1 MTRTAFAILLV
12 GVLLAGASLA
22 APSALEKAR
31 DLEDR
36 PQLERALAELTA
48 AAEKAPND
56 ATAQYQMALAASY
69 LAEISLELRD
79 KAAAERAAKA
89 GITAAERAVTL
100 KPDNAEYHRVL
111 GTLCGQVIPAN
122 VLLGISY
129 GKRAEE
135 AIEKAIALDP
145 KSSQAYLARGIGNY
159 FKPPM
164 FGGGSELAI
173 RDIRR
178 AIELDPKSAE
188 AYLWLGLAL
197 RKTHHNAEAREA
209 FTKSLEL
216 NPNRVWTRQQL
227 DKTPAA

>member
-1 MTRTAFAILLV
+1 
-12 GVLLAGASLA
+12 
-22 APSALEKAR
+22 
-31 DLEDR
+31 
-36 PQLERALAELTA
+36 
-48 AAEKAPND
+48 
-56 ATAQYQMALAASY
+56 
-69 LAEISLELRD
+69 
-79 KAAAERAAKA
+79 
-89 GITAAERAVTL
+89 
-100 KPDNAEYHRVL
+100 
-111 GTLCGQVIPAN
+111 

-159 FKPPM
+159 YKPAM
-164 FGGGSELAI
+164 FGGGPELAI

-209 FTKSLEL
+209 FTKSLAL
-216 NPNRVWTRQQL
+216 NPNRIWTRQQL
-227 DKTPAA
+227 DKTPAS

>member
-1 MTRTAFAILLV
+1 MRLALPI
-12 GVLLAGASLA
+12 LLAGACLAGILLA
-22 APSALEKAR
+22 APEGLEKAR

-36 PQLERALAELTA
+36 PQLERTLAVLSA

-56 ATAQYQMALAASY
+56 AAAQYRVALAASY

-79 KAAAERAAKA
+79 KAAAERAAKT
-89 GITAAERAVTL
+89 GIPAAERAVTL

-145 KSSQAYLARGIGNY
+145 KSAQAYLARGIGNY
-159 FKPPM
+159 YKPAM
-164 FGGGSELAI
+164 FGGGPDLAI

-197 RKTHHNAEAREA
+197 RKTHHNTEARAA

-216 NPNRVWTRQQL
+216 NSNRVWTRQQL
-227 DKTPAA
+227 DKTPAS

>member
-1 MTRTAFAILLV
+1 
-12 GVLLAGASLA
+12 
-22 APSALEKAR
+22 
-31 DLEDR
+31 
-36 PQLERALAELTA
+36 
-48 AAEKAPND
+48 
-56 ATAQYQMALAASY
+56 MALAASY

-89 GITAAERAVTL
+89 GIPAAERAVTL

-159 FKPPM
+159 YKPAM
-164 FGGGSELAI
+164 FGGGPDLAI

-197 RKTHHNAEAREA
+197 RKTHHNSEAREA

>member
-1 MTRTAFAILLV
+1 VTRTALSIFLA
-12 GVLLAGASLA
+12 GALLAGASLA
-22 APSALEKAR
+22 APSGLQKAR

-36 PQLERALAELTA
+36 PQLERTLAELTA

-56 ATAQYQMALAASY
+56 AAAQYQVALAASY

-79 KAAAERAAKA
+79 KAGAERAAKT
-89 GITAAERAVTL
+89 GISAAERAVTL
-100 KPDNAEYHRVL
+100 KPDNAGYHRVL

-145 KSSQAYLARGIGNY
+145 KFAQAYLARGIGNY
-159 FKPPM
+159 YKPAM
-164 FGGGSELAI
+164 FGGGPELAI

-216 NPNRVWTRQQL
+216 NPNRVWTKQQL
-227 DKTPAA
+227 DKTPAS

>member
-1 MTRTAFAILLV
+1 MRAALPILLA
-12 GVLLAGASLA
+12 GILLAGALLA
-22 APSALEKAR
+22 AHDALEKAR

-36 PQLERALAELTA
+36 AQLERTLVALTA

-56 ATAQYQMALAASY
+56 AAAQYQVALAASY

-79 KAAAERAAKA
+79 KTAAESAAKA

-135 AIEKAIALDP
+135 AIEKAIALDS

-159 FKPPM
+159 YKPAM
-164 FGGGSELAI
+164 FGGGPDLAI

-188 AYLWLGLAL
+188 AFLWLGLAL
-197 RKTHHNAEAREA
+197 RKTHHNAEARKA

-216 NPNRVWTRQQL
+216 NPNRIWTRQQL
-227 DKTPAA
+227 DKTPAS

>member
-1 MTRTAFAILLV
+1 MTRTAFAIMLV
-12 GVLLAGASLA
+12 GVLLAVASLA
-22 APSALEKAR
+22 APGGLEKAR

-36 PQLERALAELTA
+36 PQLERALAEFTA

-56 ATAQYQMALAASY
+56 AAAHYQVALAASY

-89 GITAAERAVTL
+89 GMPAAERAITL
-100 KPDNAEYHRVL
+100 KPDNAEYQRLL

-145 KSSQAYLARGIGNY
+145 SSHLPARGIGNY
-159 FKPPM
+159 YKPPM
-164 FGGGSELAI
+164 FGGGPDLAI

-209 FTKSLEL
+209 FTKSLQL

>member
-1 MTRTAFAILLV
+1 MRIALPILV
-12 GVLLAGASLA
+12 AGALLARGSHA
-22 APSALEKAR
+22 APGGLEKAR

-36 PQLERALAELTA
+36 PQLERLLVELTG

-56 ATAQYQMALAASY
+56 AVAQYRLALAASY

-89 GITAAERAVTL
+89 GIPAAERAVAL
-100 KPDNAEYHRVL
+100 KPENAEYHRVL

-135 AIEKAIALDP
+135 AIDKAIALDP

-159 FKPPM
+159 YKPPM
-164 FGGGSELAI
+164 FGGGPELAI

-178 AIELDPKSAE
+178 AIELDPKSAD

-209 FTKSLEL
+209 FTKSLEI
-216 NPNRVWTRQQL
+216 NPNRVWTKQQL
-227 DKTPAA
+227 DKTPAS

>member
-1 MTRTAFAILLV
+1 MRAAHAILSAALLV
-12 GVLLAGASLA
+12 RGLYA
-22 APSALEKAR
+22 APEGLEKAR

-36 PQLERALAELTA
+36 PRLENLLATLTA

-56 ATAQYQMALAASY
+56 AAAQYQMALAASY
-69 LAEISLELRD
+69 LAEVSLELRD
-79 KAAAERAAKA
+79 KGAAERAAKA
-89 GITAAERAVTL
+89 GLPAAERAVTL
-100 KPDNAEYHRVL
+100 KPDNAEYHRLL
-111 GTLCGQVIPAN
+111 GALCGQVIPAN
-122 VLLGISY
+122 VLLGMSY

-135 AIEKAIALDP
+135 AIEKALALDP
-145 KSSQAYLARGIGNY
+145 RSSEAYLSRGIGNY
-159 FKPPM
+159 YKPAV
-164 FGGGSELAI
+164 FGGGPELAI

-178 AIELDPKSAE
+178 AIELDPKSAG

-227 DKTPAA
+227 DKTPPS

>member
-1 MTRTAFAILLV
+1 M
-12 GVLLAGASLA
+12 LA
-22 APSALEKAR
+22 APDGLEKAR

-36 PQLERALAELTA
+36 PQLERTLATLSA
-48 AAEKAPND
+48 AADKAPND
-56 ATAQYQMALAASY
+56 AAAQYQVALAATY
-69 LAEISLELRD
+69 LAEVSLEVRD
-79 KAAAERAAKA
+79 KGAAERTAKA
-89 GITAAERAVTL
+89 GIPAAERAVAL

-135 AIEKAIALDP
+135 AIDKAIALDP
-145 KSSQAYLARGIGNY
+145 KSSKAYLARGIGNY
-159 FKPPM
+159 YKPAM
-164 FGGGSELAI
+164 FGGGPEPAI

-178 AIELDPKSAE
+178 AIELDSKSAE

-197 RKTHHNAEAREA
+197 RKTNHNAEAREA

-216 NPNRVWTRQQL
+216 NPNRVWTKQQL
-227 DKTPAA
+227 DKTPAS